1 MGKEGFVW
9 AVGVVEDRFDPLYLG
24 RCRVRWLG
32 WHTKDKMDLPT
43 SLLPWAFPL
52 MPITSASQTGV
63 GMSPTGPVEGSWV
76 MGFFRDGDAAN
87 DPVMIG
93 TLGGRPDKPCN
104 PDEGFNDPRDYSPA
118 FYQVNAE
125 TGEIAMG
132 DEKLTDVT
140 QHALSVKFNK
150 KRPLKEFSHSQNHI

>member
-9 AVGVVEDRFDPLYLG
+9 AVGVVENRFDPLYLG

-43 SLLPWAFPL
+43 KLLPWAHPL
-52 MPITSASQTGV
+52 LPITSASQTGV
-63 GMSPTGPVEGSWV
+63 GTSPTGPVEGTWV

-93 TLGGRPDKPCN
+93 TLPGRPDKP
-104 PDEGFNDPRDYSPA
+104 
-118 FYQVNAE
+118 
-125 TGEIAMG
+125 
-132 DEKLTDVT
+132 
-140 QHALSVKFNK
+140 
-150 KRPLKEFSHSQNHI
+150 